1 MLEDAP
7 SKTQRKNELERL
19 KKLGAELVELSEG
32 KLAMLELPD
41 YLRRAIDETRKISS
55 RSARKRM
62 LMTVGRCMEDV
73 DGEEIRAQLVA
84 IDHPDTR
91 AKIAAAAKPQPVP
104 VDPLAETLLDGGDAA
119 VFALTDKY
127 ARDELQALR
136 AVVRLAR
143 KRAETDR
150 AAALADVASAVARL
164 N

>member
-19 KKLGAELVELSEG
+19 KKLGAELVDLSEG

-41 YLRRAIDETRKISS
+41 YLRRAIDETRRISS

-62 LMTVGRCMEDV
+62 LLTVGRCMEDV
-73 DGEEIRAQLVA
+73 DGDQIRAQLVA

-91 AKIAAAAKPQPVP
+91 AKIAAAAKPSPEP
-104 VDPLAETLLDGGDAA
+104 VDPLAEALLDGGDSA

-136 AVVRLAR
+136 TAVRLAR

-150 AAALADVASAVARL
+150 VGAIADVASAVARL
-164 N
+164 H